1 MARGTCPPTD
11 ESGEQVRGIVL
22 AGGGGS
28 RLYPATK
35 SVSKQLLA
43 VYDKPMIYYPIW
55 TLVTGGIR
63 EILIISTPRDLP
75 AIEAL
80 LGDGA
85 SLGLA
90 LTYAVQTNPGGI
102 AEAFLIGKE
111 FIGDQPVTLILGD
124 NLFIGEQMSV
134 AIEGNLATF
143 SGGAQIYLKE
153 VPDPERFGVAEIG
166 PGGTITSIVE
176 KPEAPRSNL
185 AITGLYTYG
194 PDVVSVAERLPRSAR
209 NELEITDINAAYLD
223 AGTLRYS
230 IISHA
235 VQWIDAG
242 TPDALVAGSLAVQ
255 TATRDQASELGYVE
269 IAAYRRGYLTRER
282 LLAVIDQTPSD
293 TYAERLRLAVESA
306 GR

>member
-1 MARGTCPPTD
+1 M
-11 ESGEQVRGIVL
+11 RGIVL

-75 AIEAL
+75 AIKAL

-85 SLGLA
+85 HLGLTLA
-90 LTYAVQTNPGGI
+90 YAEQLNPSGI

-134 AIEGNLATF
+134 AIAENLATF
-143 SGGAQIYLKE
+143 SGGARIYLKE

-166 PGGTITSIVE
+166 SDGAITSIVE
-176 KPEAPRSNL
+176 KPVAPQSNL

-194 PDVVSVAERLPRSAR
+194 PDVVSIAEHLPRSAR
-209 NELEITDINAAYLD
+209 NELEITDINAGYLSN
-223 AGTLRYS
+223 GQLRHFVIPS
-230 IISHA
+230 D

-242 TPDALVAGSLAVQ
+242 TPDALVAASLAIQ
-255 TATRDQASELGYVE
+255 AATRDQSSEFGYVE
-269 IAAYRRGYLTRER
+269 IAAYRRGYLNQEA
-282 LLAVIDQTPSD
+282 LLAIVDQTPSE
-293 TYAERLRLAVESA
+293 TYAARLRSAVA
-306 GR
+306 NPAR

>member
-1 MARGTCPPTD
+1 M
-11 ESGEQVRGIVL
+11 RGIVL

-85 SLGLA
+85 HLGLT
-90 LTYAVQTNPGGI
+90 LTYAEQANPSGI
-102 AEAFLIGKE
+102 AEAFLIGKK

-124 NLFIGEQMSV
+124 NLFIGSAMERTV
-134 AIEGNLATF
+134 TGNISTF
-143 SGGAQIYLKE
+143 SEGAQIYLKE
-153 VPDPERFGVAEIG
+153 VPDPERFGVAEVSLDGHII
-166 PGGTITSIVE
+166 TIAE
-176 KPEAPRSNL
+176 KPHAPTSNL
-185 AITGLYTYG
+185 AITGLYTYS
-194 PDVVSVAERLPRSAR
+194 PDVISIAEGLPRSAR
-209 NELEITDINAAYLD
+209 NELEITDVNAVYLN
-223 AGTLRYS
+223 AGQLRHVVIPS
-230 IISHA
+230 D

-242 TPDALVAGSLAVQ
+242 TPDALVAASLAVQ
-255 TATRDQASELGYVE
+255 RAARDHASEFGCVE
-269 IAAYRRGYLTRER
+269 IAAYRRGYLDQAA
-282 LLAVIDQTPSD
+282 LLSIVDQTPSEA
-293 TYAERLRLAVESA
+293 YALRIRSA
-306 GR
+306 IEPQAK

>member
-1 MARGTCPPTD
+1 M
-11 ESGEQVRGIVL
+11 RGIVL

-85 SLGLA
+85 HLGLT
-90 LTYAVQTNPGGI
+90 LTYAEQANPSGI

-124 NLFIGEQMSV
+124 NMFIGEKMSV
-134 AIEGNLATF
+134 AIVENFAAF

-153 VPDPERFGVAEIG
+153 VPDPERFGVADIG
-166 PGGTITSIVE
+166 PDGAITSIVE
-176 KPEAPRSNL
+176 KPVAPQSRL

-194 PDVVSVAERLPRSAR
+194 PEVVSIAEQLPRSAR
-209 NELEITDINAAYLD
+209 KELEITDINASYLN
-223 AGTLRYS
+223 ARQLRHVV
-230 IISHA
+230 IPID

-242 TPDALVAGSLAVQ
+242 TPDSLVAAALAVQ
-255 TATRDQASELGYVE
+255 AATREQSSEFGYVE
-269 IAAYRRGYLTRER
+269 IAAYRRGY
-282 LLAVIDQTPSD
+282 IDRAAYINIIEQTPSEA
-293 TYAERLRLAVESA
+293 YAQRLRSAVEMTA
-306 GR
+306 

>member
-1 MARGTCPPTD
+1 M
-11 ESGEQVRGIVL
+11 RGIVL

-28 RLYPATK
+28 RLYQATK

-85 SLGLA
+85 HLGLA
-90 LTYAVQTNPGGI
+90 LTYAEQASSNGI

-111 FIGDQPVTLILGD
+111 FIGDQSVTLILGD
-124 NLFIGEQMSV
+124 NLFIGEQMSGVV
-134 AIEGNLATF
+134 AENLAGF

-166 PGGTITSIVE
+166 PDGAITSIVE
-176 KPEAPRSNL
+176 KPTAPRSNL
-185 AITGLYTYG
+185 AVTGLYTYS
-194 PDVVSVAERLPRSAR
+194 PDVVSMAEHLPRSAR
-209 NELEITDINAAYLD
+209 NELEITDINVAYLN
-223 AGTLRYS
+223 AGQLRHVVIPS
-230 IISHA
+230 D

-242 TPDALVAGSLAVQ
+242 TPDALVAASLAIQ
-255 TATRDQASELGYVE
+255 AATRDQASEFGYVE
-269 IAAYRRGYLTRER
+269 IAAYRNGYLDQAA
-282 LLAVIDQTPSD
+282 LLSIVDQTPSVA
-293 TYAERLRLAVESA
+293 YAQRLRSVLEATA
-306 GR
+306 

>member
-1 MARGTCPPTD
+1 M
-11 ESGEQVRGIVL
+11 L

-55 TLVTGGIR
+55 TLVDSGIR

-85 SLGLA
+85 NLGLT
-90 LTYAVQTNPGGI
+90 LTYAEQANPRGI

-124 NLFIGEQMSV
+124 NLFIGEEMSA
-134 AIEGNLATF
+134 AITESLATF

-153 VPDPERFGVAEIG
+153 VPDPERFGVVEIG
-166 PGGTITSIVE
+166 LGGAITSIVE
-176 KPEAPRSNL
+176 KPAAPQSNL
-185 AITGLYTYG
+185 AITGLYTYS
-194 PDVVSVAERLPRSAR
+194 PDVVSVAERLPRSTR
-209 NELEITDINAAYLD
+209 NELEITDINVAYLG
-223 AGTLRYS
+223 AGALRHRV
-230 IISHA
+230 ISSR

-242 TPDALVAGSLAVQ
+242 TPDALVAASLAIQ
-255 TATRDQASELGYVE
+255 TASREQSSEFGYVE
-269 IAAYRRGYLTRER
+269 LAAYRRGYLNQES
-282 LLAVIDQTPSD
+282 LLAIVDQTPSES
-293 TYAERLRLAVESA
+293 YADRLRSAVA
-306 GR
+306 NTAR

>member
-1 MARGTCPPTD
+1 M
-11 ESGEQVRGIVL
+11 RGIVL

-85 SLGLA
+85 HLGLTV
-90 LTYAVQTNPGGI
+90 TYAEQANPGGI

-124 NLFIGEQMSV
+124 NLFIGEQMGGVV
-134 AIEGNLATF
+134 AENLAAF

-153 VPDPERFGVAEIG
+153 VPDPERFGVAEVG
-166 PGGTITSIVE
+166 PDGLIASIAE
-176 KPEAPRSNL
+176 KPGAPQSKL
-185 AITGLYTYG
+185 AVTGLYSYG
-194 PDVVSVAERLPRSAR
+194 PDVISITEHLPRSAR
-209 NELEITDINAAYLD
+209 NELEITDINETYLN
-223 AGTLRYS
+223 AGQLRHIMIPS
-230 IISHA
+230 D

-242 TPDALVAGSLAVQ
+242 TPDALVAASLAIQ
-255 TATRDQASELGYVE
+255 AATRDHSSEFGYVE
-269 IAAYRRGYLTRER
+269 IAAYRHGYLNRATY
-282 LLAVIDQTPSD
+282 LNIISQTPSAA
-293 TYAERLRLAVESA
+293 YAAQLRASIEFDER
-306 GR
+306 

>member
-1 MARGTCPPTD
+1 M
-11 ESGEQVRGIVL
+11 RGIVL

-85 SLGLA
+85 HLGLT
-90 LTYAVQTNPGGI
+90 LTYAEQANPGGI

-124 NLFIGEQMSV
+124 NMFIGEKMSV
-134 AIEGNLATF
+134 AIAENVAAF

-153 VPDPERFGVAEIG
+153 VPDPERFGVAHIG
-166 PGGTITSIVE
+166 PDGTVRSIIE
-176 KPEAPRSNL
+176 KPHEPQSKL
-185 AITGLYTYG
+185 AVTGLYTYG
-194 PDVVSVAERLPRSAR
+194 PDVVSIAEQLPRSPR
-209 NELEITDINAAYLD
+209 NELEITDINAAYVQ
-223 AGTLRYS
+223 AGQLRHVV
-230 IISHA
+230 IPED

-242 TPDALVAGSLAVQ
+242 TPDSLVAAALAVQ
-255 TATRDQASELGYVE
+255 TATREQASDFGYVE
-269 IAAYRRGYLTRER
+269 IAAYRRGY
-282 LLAVIDQTPSD
+282 IDRAAYFNIVEQTPSEA
-293 TYAERLRLAVESA
+293 YAQHLRSA
-306 GR
+306 AEMITR

>member
-1 MARGTCPPTD
+1 M
-11 ESGEQVRGIVL
+11 RGIVL

-75 AIEAL
+75 AIKAL

-85 SLGLA
+85 HLGLT
-90 LTYAVQTNPGGI
+90 LTYAEQANPSGI
-102 AEAFLIGKE
+102 AEAFLIGKN

-134 AIEGNLATF
+134 AVAANLAAFT
-143 SGGAQIYLKE
+143 GGAQIYLKE

-166 PGGTITSIVE
+166 LDGAITSILE
-176 KPEAPRSNL
+176 KPVAPRSNL
-185 AITGLYTYG
+185 AVTGLYTYG
-194 PDVVSVAERLPRSAR
+194 PDVVSIAEHLPRSAR
-209 NELEITDINAAYLD
+209 NELEITDVNAAYLN
-223 AGTLRYS
+223 AGQLRHVVIPS
-230 IISHA
+230 D
-235 VQWIDAG
+235 VQWLDAG
-242 TPDALVAGSLAVQ
+242 TPDALVAASLAVQ
-255 TATRDQASELGYVE
+255 TATRDQESGFGYVE
-269 IAAYRRGYLTRER
+269 IAAYQRGYLDRAAFLNIVE
-282 LLAVIDQTPSD
+282 QTPSEA
-293 TYAERLRLAVESA
+293 YARRLRSVLEATA
-306 GR
+306 

>member
-1 MARGTCPPTD
+1 M
-11 ESGEQVRGIVL
+11 RGIVL

-85 SLGLA
+85 HLGLT
-90 LTYAVQTNPGGI
+90 LTYAEQASPSGI
-102 AEAFLIGKE
+102 AEAFLIGKD

-124 NLFIGEQMSV
+124 NLFIGGEMDEV
-134 AIEGNLATF
+134 VTNNIAVF

-153 VPDPERFGVAEIG
+153 VPDPERFGVAEVG
-166 PGGTITSIVE
+166 QDGVITSIVE
-176 KPEAPRSNL
+176 KPVAPASTF
-185 AITGLYTYG
+185 AVTGLYTYG
-194 PDVVSVAERLPRSAR
+194 PDVVSIAEHLPRSAR
-209 NELEITDINAAYLD
+209 NELEITDINAAYLN
-223 AGTLRYS
+223 AGQLRHVVIPS
-230 IISHA
+230 D

-242 TPDALVAGSLAVQ
+242 TPDALVAASLAIQ
-255 TATRDQASELGYVE
+255 TATREQASEFGYVE
-269 IAAYRRGYLTRER
+269 IAAYRRGYLDQTT
-282 LLAVIDQTPSD
+282 LLNIVDQTPSEA
-293 TYAERLRLAVESA
+293 YAQRLRSA
-306 GR
+306 IRPAGQ

>member
-1 MARGTCPPTD
+1 M
-11 ESGEQVRGIVL
+11 RGIVL

-85 SLGLA
+85 HLGLT
-90 LTYAVQTNPGGI
+90 LTYAEQASPSGI

-124 NLFIGEQMSV
+124 NLFIGEAMDEV
-134 AIEGNLATF
+134 VTNNIAVF
-143 SGGAQIYLKE
+143 SGGAQIYLKV
-153 VPDPERFGVAEIG
+153 VPDPERFGVAEVG
-166 PGGTITSIVE
+166 QDGVITSIVE
-176 KPEAPRSNL
+176 KPVAPGFTF
-185 AITGLYTYG
+185 AVTGLYTYG
-194 PDVVSVAERLPRSAR
+194 PDVVSITEHLPRSAR
-209 NELEITDINAAYLD
+209 NELEITDINTAYLN
-223 AGTLRYS
+223 AGQLRHVVIPS
-230 IISHA
+230 D

-242 TPDALVAGSLAVQ
+242 TPDALVAASLAIQ
-255 TATRDQASELGYVE
+255 AATRDQASEFGYVE
-269 IAAYRRGYLTRER
+269 IAAYRRGYLDQTALRNI
-282 LLAVIDQTPSD
+282 VDQTPSEA
-293 TYAERLRLAVESA
+293 YAQRLRSA
-306 GR
+306 IRPAGQ

>member
-1 MARGTCPPTD
+1 M
-11 ESGEQVRGIVL
+11 RGIVL

-63 EILIISTPRDLP
+63 EILIISTPRDIP

-85 SLGLA
+85 HLGLT
-90 LTYAVQTNPGGI
+90 LTYAEQLNPGGI

-134 AIEGNLATF
+134 AIAENLATF

-166 PGGTITSIVE
+166 PSGAITGIVE
-176 KPEAPRSNL
+176 KPAAPLSNL

-194 PDVVSVAERLPRSAR
+194 PDVVSIAEHLPRSAR
-209 NELEITDINAAYLD
+209 NELEITDVNAAYLSN
-223 AGTLRYS
+223 GQLRHFVIPS
-230 IISHA
+230 G

-242 TPDALVAGSLAVQ
+242 TPDALVAASLAIQ
-255 TATRDQASELGYVE
+255 AATRDQSSEFGYVE
-269 IAAYRRGYLTRER
+269 IAAFRRGYLNQEG
-282 LLAVIDQTPSD
+282 LLAIVDQTPSEA
-293 TYAERLRLAVESA
+293 YAARLRSAVA
-306 GR
+306 NPAR

>member
-1 MARGTCPPTD
+1 M
-11 ESGEQVRGIVL
+11 RGIVL

-75 AIEAL
+75 AIQSL

-85 SLGLA
+85 HLGLT
-90 LTYAVQTNPGGI
+90 LTYAEQANPGGI

-111 FIGDQPVTLILGD
+111 FIADQAVTLILGD

-134 AIEGNLATF
+134 AIADNFAAF

-153 VPDPERFGVAEIG
+153 VPDPERFGVAEIDQDG
-166 PGGTITSIVE
+166 AITAIVE
-176 KPEAPRSNL
+176 KPAAPRSKL

-194 PDVVSVAERLPRSAR
+194 PEVVSIAEQLPRSVR
-209 NELEITDINAAYLD
+209 NELEITDINVEFLQ
-223 AGTLRYS
+223 AGQLRHVV
-230 IISHA
+230 ISED

-242 TPDALVAGSLAVQ
+242 TPDALVAAAIAVQ
-255 TATRDQASELGYVE
+255 TATREQASDFGYVE
-269 IAAYRRGYLTRER
+269 IAAYLRGY
-282 LLAVIDQTPSD
+282 IDHAAYRNIVEQTPSEA
-293 TYAERLRLAVESA
+293 YAKRLRSA
-306 GR
+306 AEMIRR

>member
-1 MARGTCPPTD
+1 M
-11 ESGEQVRGIVL
+11 RGIVL

-55 TLVTGGIR
+55 TLVTGGIH

-75 AIEAL
+75 AIQAL

-85 SLGLA
+85 HLGLT
-90 LTYAVQTNPGGI
+90 LTYAEQANPGGI

-124 NLFIGEQMSV
+124 NMFIGEKMSV
-134 AIEGNLATF
+134 AIVENFAAF

-153 VPDPERFGVAEIG
+153 VPDPERFGVADIG
-166 PGGTITSIVE
+166 PDGAITSIAE
-176 KPEAPRSNL
+176 KPVAPQSRL

-194 PDVVSVAERLPRSAR
+194 PEVVSIAEQLPRSAR
-209 NELEITDINAAYLD
+209 KELEITDINASYLN
-223 AGTLRYS
+223 ARQLRHVVIPS
-230 IISHA
+230 D

-242 TPDALVAGSLAVQ
+242 TPDSLVAAALAVQ
-255 TATRDQASELGYVE
+255 TATREQSSEFGYVE
-269 IAAYRRGYLTRER
+269 IAAYRRGY
-282 LLAVIDQTPSD
+282 IDRAAYINIIEQTPSEA
-293 TYAERLRLAVESA
+293 YAQRLRSAVEMTA
-306 GR
+306 

>member
-1 MARGTCPPTD
+1 M
-11 ESGEQVRGIVL
+11 RGIVL

-75 AIEAL
+75 AIQAL

-85 SLGLA
+85 HLGLT
-90 LTYAVQTNPGGI
+90 LTHAEQLNPSGI

-134 AIEGNLATF
+134 AIAENLATF

-166 PGGTITSIVE
+166 PNGAITAIVE
-176 KPEAPRSNL
+176 KPAAPLSNL
-185 AITGLYTYG
+185 VITGLYTYG
-194 PDVVSVAERLPRSAR
+194 PDVVSIAEHLPRSAR
-209 NELEITDINAAYLD
+209 NELEITDVNAAYLNN
-223 AGTLRYS
+223 GQLRHFVIPS
-230 IISHA
+230 G

-242 TPDALVAGSLAVQ
+242 TPDALVAASLTIQA
-255 TATRDQASELGYVE
+255 ATRDQSSEFGYVE
-269 IAAYRRGYLTRER
+269 IAAYRCGYLNQEA
-282 LLAVIDQTPSD
+282 LLAIVDQTPSEA
-293 TYAERLRLAVESA
+293 YAARLRSAVA
-306 GR
+306 NPAR

>member
-1 MARGTCPPTD
+1 M
-11 ESGEQVRGIVL
+11 RGIVL

-55 TLVTGGIR
+55 TLVDSGIR

-85 SLGLA
+85 NLGLA
-90 LTYAVQTNPGGI
+90 LRYAEQANPGGI

-124 NLFIGEQMSV
+124 NLFIGEEMSA
-134 AIEGNLATF
+134 AIAGSLETF
-143 SGGAQIYLKE
+143 SGGAQIYLKA
-153 VPDPERFGVAEIG
+153 VPDPERFGVAEISQD
-166 PGGTITSIVE
+166 GTITGIAE
-176 KPEAPRSNL
+176 KPAAPRSNL
-185 AITGLYTYG
+185 AITGLYTYS
-194 PDVVSVAERLPRSAR
+194 PDVVWVAERLPRSNR
-209 NELEITDINAAYLD
+209 NELEITDINVAYLD
-223 AGTLRYS
+223 AGTLRHLV
-230 IISHA
+230 ISNG

-242 TPDALVAGSLAVQ
+242 TPDALVAASLAIQ
-255 TATRDQASELGYVE
+255 TASREQSSEFGYVE
-269 IAAYRRGYLTRER
+269 IAAYRRGYLTQES
-282 LLAVIDQTPSD
+282 LLAIVDQTPSES
-293 TYAERLRLAVESA
+293 YADRLRSAVA
-306 GR
+306 NTAR

>member
-1 MARGTCPPTD
+1 M
-11 ESGEQVRGIVL
+11 RGIVL

-75 AIEAL
+75 AIQAL

-85 SLGLA
+85 HLGLT
-90 LTYAVQTNPGGI
+90 LTYAEQLNPSGI

-134 AIEGNLATF
+134 AIAENLATF

-166 PGGTITSIVE
+166 PNGAITAIVE
-176 KPEAPRSNL
+176 KPAAPLSNL

-194 PDVVSVAERLPRSAR
+194 PDVVSIAEHLPRSAR
-209 NELEITDINAAYLD
+209 NELEITDVNAVYLNN
-223 AGTLRYS
+223 GQLRHFVIPS
-230 IISHA
+230 G

-242 TPDALVAGSLAVQ
+242 TPDALVAASLAIQ
-255 TATRDQASELGYVE
+255 AATRDQSSEFGYVE
-269 IAAYRRGYLTRER
+269 IAAYRRGYLNQEA
-282 LLAVIDQTPSD
+282 LLAIVDQTPSEA
-293 TYAERLRLAVESA
+293 YAARLRSAVA
-306 GR
+306 NPAR

>member
-1 MARGTCPPTD
+1 M
-11 ESGEQVRGIVL
+11 RGIVL

-85 SLGLA
+85 HLGLT
-90 LTYAVQTNPGGI
+90 LTYAEQANPSGI
-102 AEAFLIGKE
+102 AEAFLIGKK

-134 AIEGNLATF
+134 AITENLAAF

-153 VPDPERFGVAEIG
+153 VPDPERFGVAEVSQDG
-166 PGGTITSIVE
+166 AITSIVE
-176 KPEAPRSNL
+176 KPIAPRSNL
-185 AITGLYTYG
+185 AVTGLYTYS
-194 PDVVSVAERLPRSAR
+194 PDVVLIAEQLPRSSR
-209 NELEITDINAAYLD
+209 NELEITDINAAYLS
-223 AGTLRYS
+223 AGQLHHVV
-230 IISHA
+230 ISSG

-242 TPDALVAGSLAVQ
+242 TPDALVAASLAIQ
-255 TATRDQASELGYVE
+255 TATRDHDSEFGYVE
-269 IAAYRRGYLTRER
+269 IAAYRRGYLDQAA
-282 LLAVIDQTPSD
+282 LLHIVSQTPSEA
-293 TYAERLRLAVESA
+293 YAQRLRSAVEITA
-306 GR
+306 G

>member
-1 MARGTCPPTD
+1 M
-11 ESGEQVRGIVL
+11 RGIVL

-75 AIEAL
+75 AIQSL

-85 SLGLA
+85 HLGLT
-90 LTYAVQTNPGGI
+90 LTYAEQANPGGI

-111 FIGDQPVTLILGD
+111 FIADQAVTLILGD
-124 NLFIGEQMSV
+124 NMFIGEMMGV
-134 AIEGNLATF
+134 TIAENFAAF

-153 VPDPERFGVAEIG
+153 VPDPERFGVAEIDQDG
-166 PGGTITSIVE
+166 AITAIVE
-176 KPEAPRSNL
+176 KPAAPRSKL

-194 PDVVSVAERLPRSAR
+194 PEVVSIAEQLPRSVR
-209 NELEITDINAAYLD
+209 NELEITDINVEFLQ
-223 AGTLRYS
+223 AGQLRHVV
-230 IISHA
+230 ISED

-242 TPDALVAGSLAVQ
+242 TPDALVAAGIAVQ
-255 TATRDQASELGYVE
+255 TATREQASDFGYVE
-269 IAAYRRGYLTRER
+269 IAAFLRGY
-282 LLAVIDQTPSD
+282 IDHAAYRNIVEQTPSEA
-293 TYAERLRLAVESA
+293 YAKRLRSA
-306 GR
+306 AEMIRR

>member
-1 MARGTCPPTD
+1 M
-11 ESGEQVRGIVL
+11 RGIVL

-55 TLVTGGIR
+55 TLVDSGIR

-85 SLGLA
+85 NLGLT
-90 LTYAVQTNPGGI
+90 LTYAEQANPRGI

-124 NLFIGEQMSV
+124 NLFIGEEMSA
-134 AIEGNLATF
+134 AITESLATF

-153 VPDPERFGVAEIG
+153 VPDPERFGVVEIG
-166 PGGTITSIVE
+166 LGGAITSIVE
-176 KPEAPRSNL
+176 KPAAPQSNL
-185 AITGLYTYG
+185 AITGLYTYS
-194 PDVVSVAERLPRSAR
+194 PDVVSVAERLPRSTR
-209 NELEITDINAAYLD
+209 NELEITDINVAYLG
-223 AGTLRYS
+223 AGALRHRV
-230 IISHA
+230 ISSR

-242 TPDALVAGSLAVQ
+242 TPDALVAASLAIQ
-255 TATRDQASELGYVE
+255 TASREQSSEFGYVE
-269 IAAYRRGYLTRER
+269 LAAYRRGYLNQES
-282 LLAVIDQTPSD
+282 LLAIVDQTPSES
-293 TYAERLRLAVESA
+293 YADRLRSAVA
-306 GR
+306 NTAR

>member
-1 MARGTCPPTD
+1 M
-11 ESGEQVRGIVL
+11 RGIVL

-75 AIEAL
+75 AIEIL

-85 SLGLA
+85 HLGLT
-90 LTYAVQTNPGGI
+90 LTYAEQPNPGGI

-111 FIGDQPVTLILGD
+111 FIGDQSVTLILGD
-124 NLFIGEQMSV
+124 NLFIGEKMSV
-134 AIEGNLATF
+134 AIAENVAAF

-166 PGGTITSIVE
+166 SDGAITSIAE
-176 KPEAPRSNL
+176 KPTAPLSNL

-194 PDVVSVAERLPRSAR
+194 PDVVSIAEHLPRSAR
-209 NELEITDINAAYLD
+209 NELEITDVNAAYLSN
-223 AGTLRYS
+223 GQLRHFVIPS
-230 IISHA
+230 G

-242 TPDALVAGSLAVQ
+242 TPDALVAASLAIQ
-255 TATRDQASELGYVE
+255 AATRDQSSEFGYVE
-269 IAAYRRGYLTRER
+269 IAAYRRGYLNQEA
-282 LLAVIDQTPSD
+282 LLAIVDQKPSE
-293 TYAERLRLAVESA
+293 TYAARLRSAVA
-306 GR
+306 NPAR

>member
-1 MARGTCPPTD
+1 M
-11 ESGEQVRGIVL
+11 RGIVL

-75 AIEAL
+75 AIQAL

-85 SLGLA
+85 HLGLT
-90 LTYAVQTNPGGI
+90 LTYAEQLNPSGI

-134 AIEGNLATF
+134 AIAENFANF

-166 PGGTITSIVE
+166 PNGAITAIVE
-176 KPEAPRSNL
+176 KPAAPLSNL
-185 AITGLYTYG
+185 VITGLYTYG
-194 PDVVSVAERLPRSAR
+194 PDVVSIAEHLPRSAR
-209 NELEITDINAAYLD
+209 NELEITDVNAAYLSN
-223 AGTLRYS
+223 GQLRHFVIPS
-230 IISHA
+230 G

-242 TPDALVAGSLAVQ
+242 TPDALVAASLAIQ
-255 TATRDQASELGYVE
+255 AATRDQSSEFGWVE
-269 IAAYRRGYLTRER
+269 IAAYRRGYLNQEG
-282 LLAVIDQTPSD
+282 LLAIVDQTPSEA
-293 TYAERLRLAVESA
+293 YAARLRSAVA
-306 GR
+306 NPAR

>member
-1 MARGTCPPTD
+1 M
-11 ESGEQVRGIVL
+11 RGIVL

-75 AIEAL
+75 AIQAL
-80 LGDGA
+80 LADGA
-85 SLGLA
+85 HLGLT
-90 LTYAVQTNPGGI
+90 LTYAEQLNPSGI

-134 AIEGNLATF
+134 AIAENLATF

-166 PGGTITSIVE
+166 RDGAVTSIVE
-176 KPEAPRSNL
+176 KPVAPRSNL

-194 PDVVSVAERLPRSAR
+194 PDVVSIAEHLPRSAR
-209 NELEITDINAAYLD
+209 NELEITDVNAAYLSN
-223 AGTLRYS
+223 GQLRHFVIPS
-230 IISHA
+230 G

-242 TPDALVAGSLAVQ
+242 TPDALVAASLAIQ
-255 TATRDQASELGYVE
+255 AATRDQSSEFGYVE
-269 IAAYRRGYLTRER
+269 IAAYRRGYLNQEA
-282 LLAVIDQTPSD
+282 LLAIVDQTPSE
-293 TYAERLRLAVESA
+293 TYAARLRSAVA
-306 GR
+306 NPAR